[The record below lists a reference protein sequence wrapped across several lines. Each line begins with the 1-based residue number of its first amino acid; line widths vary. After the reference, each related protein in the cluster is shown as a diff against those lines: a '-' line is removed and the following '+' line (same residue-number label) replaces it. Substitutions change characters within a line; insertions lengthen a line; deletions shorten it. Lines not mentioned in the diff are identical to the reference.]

1 MATTARGT
9 NPAPAGDPGAAG
21 TEPDPRTRAPS
32 ASRRARAAYLYW
44 AYAYRRTWRGSI
56 VGTVVS
62 PVIYLAAMGLGLGA
76 LVDSSSGPG
85 LGAGSYLQF
94 VAPGI
99 LAATAMQTGA
109 GESMYPVLGA
119 MKWQR
124 QYHAML
130 ASPLTVRD
138 IFLGHLV
145 WVGTRVL
152 IAAGIFAGVMIV
164 FGAAP
169 WSGALLAVPAA
180 VLVGVAFAAPVMA
193 FAATRTNDVG
203 FSGLTRFG
211 LIPLFLFSGV
221 FFPIDQLPAAL
232 HPLAYATP
240 LWHGVELC
248 RGAVLD
254 AGMVGVGDGAGAGRA
269 GFGLGA
275 ALGHVGYLL
284 VMTALGI
291 AAAART
297 FRRGLLR

>member
-1 MATTARGT
+1 MATTHGGG
-9 NPAPAGDPGAAG
+9 PAAAA
-21 TEPDPRTRAPS
+21 PRTTRARAPS
-32 ASRRARAAYLYW
+32 APRRICAAYLYW

-56 VGTVVS
+56 VGTAVA
-62 PVIYLAAMGLGLGA
+62 PVLYLAAMGLGLGS
-76 LVDSSSGPG
+76 LVDSSNGPGVSGP
-85 LGAGSYLQF
+85 SYLAF

-109 GESMYPVLGA
+109 GESMYPVMGA
-119 MKWQR
+119 IKWQR

-138 IFLGHLV
+138 LFLGHLA

-152 IAAGIFAGVMIV
+152 LAAGIFAGVMV
-164 FGAAP
+164 LFGAAS
-169 WSGALLAVPAA
+169 WSGALLAVPPA

-203 FSGLTRFG
+203 FAALTRFG
-211 LIPLFLFSGV
+211 LVPLFLFSGV
-221 FFPIDQLPAAL
+221 FFPIDQLPGPMHA
-232 HPLAYATP
+232 LAYATP

-248 RGAVLD
+248 RGAVFGG
-254 AGMVGVGDGAGAGRA
+254 ASGAGGE
-269 GFGLGA
+269 A
-275 ALGHVGYLL
+275 ALAHVAYLT

-291 AAAART
+291 AAAAVT